1 MTTIDEVSKLLGAEY
16 LVPPLDPDQ
25 AVRSCYA
32 ADMMSDVLAFSEYD
46 SCLITGLMNVQV
58 IRTAE
63 IKDLA
68 CIIFTRGKLPKP
80 DLVEMAQDKGIC
92 IMFSLKSTFNV
103 CGILYENGLRG
114 SRNNE

>member
-1 MTTIDEVSKLLGAEY
+1 MITIDDVAKFLNAEY
-16 LVPPLDPDQ
+16 LIPPLDPDQ

-32 ADMMSDVLAFSEYD
+32 ADMMSDVLAFAEYD

-63 IKDLA
+63 IKDLS

-80 DLVEMAQDKGIC
+80 ELVEMAREKDIC
-92 IMFSLKSTFNV
+92 VMLSLKSTFNV

-114 SRNNE
+114 SRKNE